1 MRGELVAID
10 LETTGLDPK
19 TDSIIEVGAVRMLDG
34 QILEEF
40 TTFINPHRPIPDQ
53 VTFLTGIRYENVETA
68 PTIEMALPQ
77 ITKFVGGS
85 PIIAHNVSFD
95 MSFLRERYS
104 ILSNNQCIDTYDLAS
119 ILLPNAPRYNLNS
132 LSTQLGISL
141 ETAHRAL
148 ADASASALLYWEL
161 WKKSLI
167 LPHSIIQE
175 ISKLA
180 SHIHWE
186 TRAIFEAVLR
196 EQQIIFS
203 DVDRHDVV
211 FQPPFEK
218 ERSIQLDDSSTLTA
232 GQDIVEYFGAEGKL
246 SQTLPGF
253 EYRTQQGE
261 MATALMNAFS
271 ASQHLIIE
279 AGTGTGKSL
288 AYLIPA
294 ILWSISN
301 RERVVIS
308 TNTIT
313 LQDQLIKQDI
323 PMLQNTI
330 GLEFSASVMK
340 GRSNYLCL
348 RRLDTVRRR
357 GPTSVA
363 EISTLA
369 KILVWLLDN
378 QSGDRNE
385 ISLRGIAEQTLWQ
398 RLSAKDE
405 DCTPQQCEIAMNA
418 RCPFYK
424 ARKRAETSN
433 ILIVN
438 HALLIADAMSENQ
451 VLPPYDYAIIDEAHQ
466 LEEAITLGLQF
477 EADRF
482 MLLRRLADLGATHTG
497 ILGETLQMTY
507 NSIPEHSYKKLEAF
521 AQIIREAT
529 GAMEIHINALFSA
542 FSNALSETRN
552 HSSDMNISLRIEEQ
566 DRTQTSFNHV
576 RSIWN
581 TLDEFFEVIGDSL
594 FRLSRELSKLDTSNS
609 VNFVNLLSNIE
620 TASRYLADTRRKLHE
635 FITAPN
641 SNTVYWISA
650 NQGMENPVLHT
661 APLHTGPMME
671 EVLWNKKKSVILTSA
686 TLKVQDSFD
695 FLCERLFAEQV
706 ETAEVGSP
714 FNYRE
719 STLIYL
725 PDDIPDPGNR
735 VGYQKSVERGIIQL
749 AAELEGRV
757 MALFTSYSQLRQT
770 AQAITPRLALG
781 NISVFDQSDGSSH
794 ESLLQGFKSSD
805 RAVLLGTKSFW
816 QGVDIPGD
824 PLSALIIVRLPFAV
838 PSDPI
843 FSARSETY
851 TDSFQKYALQDAI
864 LKFRQG
870 FGRLIRNRTD
880 RGVVTVF
887 DSRITKRSYGSHFLS
902 SLPECEIMHGSLD
915 SLPKIAKDWIDR
927 KE

>member
-1 MRGELVAID
+1 
-10 LETTGLDPK
+10 
-19 TDSIIEVGAVRMLDG
+19 
-34 QILEEF
+34 
-40 TTFINPHRPIPDQ
+40 
-53 VTFLTGIRYENVETA
+53 
-68 PTIEMALPQ
+68 
-77 ITKFVGGS
+77 
-85 PIIAHNVSFD
+85 
-95 MSFLRERYS
+95 
-104 ILSNNQCIDTYDLAS
+104 
-119 ILLPNAPRYNLNS
+119 
-132 LSTQLGISL
+132 L

-148 ADASASALLYWEL
+148 ADARASALLYWEL
-161 WKKSLI
+161 WEKALT

-175 ISKLA
+175 ISGLA
-180 SHIHWE
+180 SHITWE
-186 TRAIFEAVLR
+186 TRAVFEAVLR
-196 EQQIIFS
+196 EQQNMSS
-203 DVDRHDVV
+203 DIDSHDVI
-211 FQPPFEK
+211 FQPPFADEQP
-218 ERSIQLDDSSTLTA
+218 IQLNDTSVGPV
-232 GQDIVEYFGAEGKL
+232 GQGIVDYFGSEGLL
-246 SQTLPGF
+246 SQALPGF
-253 EYRTQQGE
+253 EYRIQQDE
-261 MATALMNAFS
+261 IATALMNAFNR
-271 ASQHLIIE
+271 AQHLIIE

-288 AYLIPA
+288 AYLLPA
-294 ILWSISN
+294 ILWSLSN
-301 RERVVIS
+301 QERVVIS

-323 PMLQNTI
+323 PTLQNAV

-385 ISLRGIAEQTLWQ
+385 ISLRGTAEQTLWQ

-405 DCTPQQCEIAMNA
+405 DCTLQQCEIAMNA

-433 ILIVN
+433 LLIVN
-438 HALLIADAMSENQ
+438 HALLIADAISENH

-466 LEEAITLGLQF
+466 LEEAITHGLQF
-477 EADRF
+477 EIDRF
-482 MLLRRLADLGATHTG
+482 MLLRRLADLGANHTG
-497 ILGETLQMTY
+497 ILGDTLKMTA
-507 NSIPEHSYKKLEAF
+507 NNTPEHAYKKLEAF

-529 GAMEIHINALFSA
+529 GAMEIHINTLFGA
-542 FSNALSETRN
+542 FSNVLSENRT
-552 HSSDMNISLRIEEQ
+552 HASDMNTSLRIEEQ
-566 DRTQTSFNHV
+566 YRTQSSFNHV

-581 TLDEFFEVIGDSL
+581 TLDEFFEVISDSL
-594 FRLSRELSKLDTSNS
+594 FRLSRELSKLDVTKTAR
-609 VNFVNLLSNIE
+609 FVDLLSSIE
-620 TASRYLADTRRKLHE
+620 TASRYLADTRQKLNE
-635 FITAPN
+635 FIAAPN
-641 SNTVYWISA
+641 NNTVYWISV

-661 APLHTGPMME
+661 APLHIGPMME

-735 VGYQKSVERGIIQL
+735 IGYQKSVERGIIQL

-902 SLPECEIMHGSLD
+902 SLPECEIKHGSLD

-927 KE
+927 KA